1 MERIFEKYYQKLDTV
16 TLNLQRSLL
25 SDIDWTNRF
34 IGIKGAR
41 GAGKTTLLFQYIHKR
56 RLPQNNQTLYVSLDD
71 LYFTENKL
79 VDLAD
84 RFVKEGGKY
93 LLLDEVH
100 RYPNWSAELKNIYD
114 DHADLQLVFTG
125 SSLIHIEKA
134 KGDLSRRVV
143 MYELFGL
150 SFREFLH
157 FRHGVCFEKI
167 ELSELLTNHVTLARK
182 IIRKIKPLACF
193 KDYLQFGYYP
203 YFLENEKAYPQK
215 LSETIGLAL
224 SADLPAAYNLNY
236 GSIEK
241 IRLLLHILA
250 ESVPFKPNISKLS
263 ERIGISRNS
272 LLEFLKYLEE
282 MRIARRLYA
291 STQGIGILQKPDKLY
306 LYHPNLHY
314 ALSWQNSDTGSIRE
328 SFFLS
333 QVSPAHP
340 VTYATDGDF
349 KLGKYTFE
357 VGGKGKTDKQIKAVK
372 DAFVAADNVEIGH
385 KDKIPLWLFGF
396 LY

>member
-1 MERIFEKYYQKLDTV
+1 MDKLFEKYYQKLDAIS
-16 TLNLQRSLL
+16 LNFQRSLL
-25 SDIDWTNRF
+25 DNIDWSNRF

-41 GAGKTTLLFQYIHKR
+41 GAGKTTLLFQYIHKHN
-56 RLPQNNQTLYVSLDD
+56 LPKNNQTLYVSLDD

-79 VDLAD
+79 VNLAD

-114 DHADLQLVFTG
+114 DHAGLNLVFTG

-134 KGDLSRRVV
+134 KGDLSRRAV

-157 FRHGVCFEKI
+157 FRQGVHFDKI
-167 ELSELLTNHVTLARK
+167 ELDELLTNHVSIARK
-182 IIRKIKPLACF
+182 IVKEIKPLAYF
-193 KDYLQFGYYP
+193 KDYLQLGHYP
-203 YFLENEKAYPQK
+203 YFLENEKAYAQK
-215 LSETIGLAL
+215 LAETIALAL
-224 SADLPAAYNLNY
+224 STDLPAAYDLNY

-250 ESVPFKPNISKLS
+250 DSVPFKPNISKLS
-263 ERIGISRNS
+263 ERIGITRNT

-282 MRIARRLYA
+282 MRIVRRLYA
-291 STQGIGILQKPDKLY
+291 STHGIGILQKPEKLY

-314 ALSWQNSDTGSIRE
+314 ALSYQSSDIGNIRE
-328 SFFLS
+328 SFFIS
-333 QVSPAHP
+333 QVSPIHL

-349 KLGKYTFE
+349 KLGKHTFE
-357 VGGKGKTDKQIKAVK
+357 VGGKGKTDKQIKSID
-372 DAFVAADNVEIGH
+372 DAFVAADNIEIGH
-385 KDKIPLWLFGF
+385 NNKIPLWLFGF